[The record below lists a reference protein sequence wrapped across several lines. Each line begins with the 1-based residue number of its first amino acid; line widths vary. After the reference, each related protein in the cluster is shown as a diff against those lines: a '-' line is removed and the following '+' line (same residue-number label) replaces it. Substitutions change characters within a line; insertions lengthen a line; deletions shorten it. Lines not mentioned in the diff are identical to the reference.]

1 MVDNFNRWTADY
13 PGQRP
18 QDDPNY
24 MRLARQG
31 IYPTINT
38 SIPQPTPMAAPQ
50 TVTPPMP
57 MAVPQ
62 TVTPP
67 MIHADMIQIDDEK
80 VVDKWEV
87 ANGTTMMFITRS
99 EDKIIAKA
107 VDQSGNV
114 SKTVYQRKPP
124 EPAAPKFDPAD
135 YVRIDEIESYVDKAI
150 LARLA
155 KQKEQEAAE

>member
-38 SIPQPTPMAAPQ
+38 SIQQPTPMAAPQ
-50 TVTPPMP
+50 TVTPPI
-57 MAVPQ
+57 
-62 TVTPP
+62 
-67 MIHADMIQIDDEK
+67 IHADMIQIEDEK
-80 VVDKWEV
+80 AVDNWAV
-87 ANGTTMMFITRS
+87 INGSTLMFITRS

-107 VDQSGNV
+107 ADQSGNV
-114 SKTVYQRKPP
+114 SKTVYLRKPP

-135 YVRIDEIESYVDKAI
+135 YVRIDEIESYVEKAI